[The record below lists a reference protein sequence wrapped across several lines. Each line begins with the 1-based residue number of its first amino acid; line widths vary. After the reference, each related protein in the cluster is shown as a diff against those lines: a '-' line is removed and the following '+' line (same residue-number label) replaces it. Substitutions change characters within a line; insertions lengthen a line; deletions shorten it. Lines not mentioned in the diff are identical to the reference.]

1 MVLLTHT
8 VKSSSY
14 NMGKKNRLKSH
25 RESVVNGSESSEES
39 FVGQGCPHV
48 NKAVNFAAMKK
59 SLLKEKFG
67 ICKDCPKKTE
77 NKKISDTS
85 LAVNGDDY
93 EGTLW
98 VCLLCGNQGC
108 DRNSTSKHALK
119 HYENS
124 HSCHFIVIN
133 TTSWTAW
140 CYVCDDEVPVEK
152 NKKIMECLDFLKKEA
167 GISNLDSVQKDSSL
181 QSLND
186 SKRNKTKTAS
196 KLTNSALNVRIKGIS
211 NLGNTCFLNAVLQ
224 NLSQTHGLETILKD
238 VNKKSALR
246 LPGCQPI
253 ETDSCSDISDDNS
266 DEENSKDNTQR
277 IARISSLVW
286 RMFTKE
292 RRSFRAEITS
302 GIPANGPKNQPP
314 IDIGITDAGPLT
326 RSLLKFLHD
335 MSNSSSNNS
344 VIHPDTLFG
353 QICKKAPRF
362 KGFQQQ
368 DSHELLHTLLDV
380 MRTEEIERAH
390 MGIKHYFKVNLNKIN
405 NKTHSKIKEY
415 CRQAKYTFIDRLFG
429 GHLISTVSCGVCQ
442 HMSQIFEPFLDL
454 SLPVIEEKPLRP
466 NLSVGTKK
474 KDSANGYSHET
485 APVVENVAKPM
496 SKYAERKLKR
506 QTKKEKRKMN
516 KARNQLSQLSLE
528 EKTEAEG
535 NESKCEQEKANNEE
549 DENGEDE
556 EEEEEEVENE
566 KESQEKAE
574 ETRSNCKED
583 TSDADIEDNI
593 DNEGNRLQN
602 KENRSISK
610 SKLDESSGSLKK
622 DSEKD
627 EESTLKES
635 ISTNHVENSSVDSL
649 QHPLETLDQNATY
662 CTETGNIEN
671 KISYETN
678 RLPSLELNENVISRG
693 SLDKDSSLND
703 MEEDSNRMASFD
715 TFSSMEI
722 ANHTDSSIKPSFSDE
737 LEKGAIEASES
748 VSKCFSTETL
758 PEAPAKMV
766 SIHEEIQCEGEN
778 NSHGLGHTLSS
789 VATKSSMCVAQMLS
803 NCSQGPPLAHPEE
816 GDLDDLDD
824 KEYVNM
830 SSIKRQAQA
839 KSMSTL
845 TPRSRLTTR
854 KCSILSSLH
863 QFTSAELLTGNNKVR
878 CKNCSQRKEKHS
890 SSNKKEAI
898 YTNASKQFLIF
909 RPPAILTLH
918 LKRFEQIGFSTR
930 KVNRHVEFPFLLDI
944 APFCSSLS
952 QYVKAGQKKVLY
964 SLYGI
969 VEHSGRL
976 SGGHYT
982 AYIKVCKN
990 NLNKANNFVAQ
1001 KRLNPKEYIMQYR
1014 ESLLKGDSNISAA
1027 ETEEEEVDPES
1038 LVPTGKWYHI
1048 SDTLVREVPESL
1060 VEKAQA
1066 YLLFYERIY

>member
-77 NKKISDTS
+77 NKKISDTP

-224 NLSQTHGLETILKD
+224 NKAADDVVSGFFFFIYIFCWLLVFSQISLSSTYDAFFL
-238 VNKKSALR
+238 
-246 LPGCQPI
+246 
-253 ETDSCSDISDDNS
+253 
-266 DEENSKDNTQR
+266 
-277 IARISSLVW
+277 
-286 RMFTKE
+286 F
-292 RRSFRAEITS
+292 
-302 GIPANGPKNQPP
+302 QPP
-314 IDIGITDAGPLT
+314 IDIVITDAGPLT

-344 VIHPDTLFG
+344 VIHPDILFG

-380 MRTEEIERAH
+380 MRTEEI
-390 MGIKHYFKVNLNKIN
+390 
-405 NKTHSKIKEY
+405 EY

-474 KDSANGYSHET
+474 KDSANGYSYET

-516 KARNQLSQLSLE
+516 KARNQLSQLSVE
-528 EKTEAEG
+528 EKTEAEE

-549 DENGEDE
+549 EENGEDE
-556 EEEEEEVENE
+556 EEDEEEVENE

-610 SKLDESSGSLKK
+610 SKLNESSSSLKK

-635 ISTNHVENSSVDSL
+635 NSTNHVENSSVDSL
-649 QHPLETLDQNATY
+649 QHPLETIDQNATY
-662 CTETGNIEN
+662 CTETENIEN

-678 RLPSLELNENVISRG
+678 RLASLELNGNVISRG

-703 MEEDSNRMASFD
+703 MEEDSNKMASFD

-722 ANHTDSSIKPSFSDE
+722 ANNTDSSIKPSFSDE

-816 GDLDDLDD
+816 GDLDDIDD

-1014 ESLLKGDSNISAA
+1014 ESLLKGDSNISA

>member
-1 MVLLTHT
+1 MVLLSPA
-8 VKSSSY
+8 VSSSSY
-14 NMGKKNRLKSH
+14 NMGKKNRLKVSRH
-25 RESVVNGSESSEES
+25 PVVGHSECSEES
-39 FVGQGCPHV
+39 FMVQVCPHV
-48 NKAVNFAAMKK
+48 NSAVNFAAMKK

-67 ICKDCPKKTE
+67 VCKECSKKGE
-77 NKKISDTS
+77 NKKLCDSS
-85 LAVNGDDY
+85 SVAVNGDDY
-93 EGTLW
+93 EGTIW

-108 DRNSTSKHALK
+108 DRNSSCKHALK

-133 TTSWTAW
+133 TTSWDTW
-140 CYVCDDEVPVEK
+140 CYECDDEVRAERS
-152 NKKIMECLDFLKKEA
+152 KKILECLDFLKKEA
-167 GISNLDSVQKDSSL
+167 GISNVHTVEKDTSVQSL
-181 QSLND
+181 TDTKLT
-186 SKRNKTKTAS
+186 KTKAAS
-196 KLTNSALNVRIKGIS
+196 KVTNTALNVRIKGIS

-238 VNKKSALR
+238 VNKKNALR
-246 LPGCQPI
+246 LPGCQPV

-266 DEENSKDNTQR
+266 DEENSKDNSQR
-277 IARISSLVW
+277 I
-286 RMFTKE
+286 
-292 RRSFRAEITS
+292 
-302 GIPANGPKNQPP
+302 PP
-314 IDIGITDAGPLT
+314 IDIDITDAGPLT

-429 GHLISTVSCGVCQ
+429 GHLISTVSCGVCH

-466 NLSVGTKK
+466 NLSVGSKK
-474 KDSANGYSHET
+474 KDGCSYET
-485 APVVENVAKPM
+485 TVPTAEAETKPLN
-496 SKYAERKLKR
+496 KYAERKLKR
-506 QTKKEKRKMN
+506 QTKKEKRKLN
-516 KARNQLSQLSLE
+516 KARTQLSQLSLD
-528 EKTEAEG
+528 EAEEG
-535 NESKCEQEKANNEE
+535 GGGGGGGGKENNEE
-549 DENGEDE
+549 EGNCEEVAAAAAAANE
-556 EEEEEEVENE
+556 EEEEGEGDQEEEAENE
-566 KESQEKAE
+566 KEKNGE
-574 ETRSNCKED
+574 EEGRRSKD
-583 TSDADIEDNI
+583 TTDGDMEAS
-593 DNEGNRLQN
+593 EGNRP
-602 KENRSISK
+602 RSSSKDKRNILK
-610 SKLDESSGSLKK
+610 SKLGESSDK
-622 DSEKD
+622 DGVFTSQ
-627 EESTLKES
+627 ESNYS
-635 ISTNHVENSSVDSL
+635 STNPVENSSVDST
-649 QHPLETLDQNATY
+649 QHPLDKTDQSTA
-662 CTETGNIEN
+662 GDDSLEN
-671 KISYETN
+671 RINYETAK
-678 RLPSLELNENVISRG
+678 LASLVLSSDGGTCGGELKR
-693 SLDKDSSLND
+693 DDSLNCAA
-703 MEEDSNRMASFD
+703 EEDSNRVASSGLL
-715 TFSSMEI
+715 SSMESATI
-722 ANHTDSSIKPSFSDE
+722 AMDSSIKPSLSDE

-748 VSKCFSTETL
+748 ISKCFSSDTL

-766 SIHEEIQCEGEN
+766 SIHEEIQGGSEN
-778 NSHGLGHTLSS
+778 NLHSLGHTLSS

-816 GDLDDLDD
+816 GDLDDIDD
-824 KEYVNM
+824 REYINM
-830 SSIKRQAQA
+830 RSIKRQAQA
-839 KSMSTL
+839 KSISTL
-845 TPRSRLTTR
+845 TPRSRLVPR

-878 CKNCSQRKEKHS
+878 CKNCSQRKEKNS
-890 SSNKKEAI
+890 SSNKKEVI
-898 YTNASKQFLIF
+898 YSNASKQFLIF

-952 QYVKAGQKKVLY
+952 QNVRRGQTKVLY

-990 NLNKANNFVAQ
+990 NLNTANDFLGQ

-1014 ESLLKGDSNISAA
+1014 ESLMKGDHHTATDN
-1027 ETEEEEVDPES
+1027 EEEEVVDTES

-1048 SDTLVREVPESL
+1048 SDTFVREVPQSQ

>member
-77 NKKISDTS
+77 NKKISDTP

-224 NLSQTHGLETILKD
+224 VRNFFSGVAIFAAFNVTRHAGMDLFPSRSKLGKLKSVCVPWKTSQSSGVISKSIVHAPKLSSLASGSFLNYMQ
-238 VNKKSALR
+238 
-246 LPGCQPI
+246 
-253 ETDSCSDISDDNS
+253 
-266 DEENSKDNTQR
+266 
-277 IARISSLVW
+277 ARISSLVW

-314 IDIGITDAGPLT
+314 IDIVITDAGPLT

-344 VIHPDTLFG
+344 VIHPDILFG

-380 MRTEEIERAH
+380 MRTEEI
-390 MGIKHYFKVNLNKIN
+390 
-405 NKTHSKIKEY
+405 EY

-474 KDSANGYSHET
+474 KDSANGYSYET

-516 KARNQLSQLSLE
+516 KARNQLSQLSVE
-528 EKTEAEG
+528 EKTEAEE

-549 DENGEDE
+549 EENGEDE
-556 EEEEEEVENE
+556 EEDEEEVENE

-610 SKLDESSGSLKK
+610 SKLNESSSSLKK

-635 ISTNHVENSSVDSL
+635 NSTNHVENSSVDSL
-649 QHPLETLDQNATY
+649 QHPLETIDQNATY
-662 CTETGNIEN
+662 CTETENIEN

-678 RLPSLELNENVISRG
+678 RLASLELNGNVISRG

-703 MEEDSNRMASFD
+703 MEEDSNKMASFD

-722 ANHTDSSIKPSFSDE
+722 ANNTDSSIKPSFSDE

-816 GDLDDLDD
+816 GDLDDIDD

-1014 ESLLKGDSNISAA
+1014 ESLLKGDSNISA